1 MQPSSV
7 NNSPRRAN
15 PFSRHSP
22 SPSPSPQVLT
32 TRPKSAVFPTTFGE
46 PEKKPH
52 TRNSSLSQFSAVALG
67 SDNRPRSSSLRHSVH
82 ASGTFAPQ
90 FIKSEELQ
98 RGANSIHNLEGDND
112 FSGKRYV
119 WLKDAEK
126 AFIRG
131 EVLEERQDGNLLVQC
146 DDGSVGEAIKR
157 HTKRELTHILF
168 FLSSNGKL
176 VRKMQIK

>member
-7 NNSPRRAN
+7 SSSPRRAN

-22 SPSPSPQVLT
+22 SPSPNPQAST
-32 TRPKSAVFPTTFGE
+32 ARPKSAVFPTTFGE
-46 PEKKPH
+46 SEKKQH
-52 TRNSSLSQFSAVALG
+52 TRNLSLSHFSAVSPG
-67 SDNRPRSSSLRHSVH
+67 SENRPRSSSFRHSVH
-82 ASGTFAPQ
+82 VSGTFAPQ

-98 RGANSIHNLEGDND
+98 RGASSIHNLEGDND

-146 DDGSVGEAIKR
+146 DDGSVGETWFEYRKQ
-157 HTKRELTHILF
+157 KLTNLV
-168 FLSSNGKL
+168 FL
-176 VRKMQIK
+176 V